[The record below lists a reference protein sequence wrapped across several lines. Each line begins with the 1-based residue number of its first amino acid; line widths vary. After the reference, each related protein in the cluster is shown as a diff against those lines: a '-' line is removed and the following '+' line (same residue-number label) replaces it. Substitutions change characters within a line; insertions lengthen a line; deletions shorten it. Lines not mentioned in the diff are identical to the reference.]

1 MKTSLKQKQQGLT
14 LISWL
19 IIFAIGGFFILLGM
33 KLVPIYLE
41 NQSVKSIVES
51 LRNDSKA
58 RGESAAGVKK
68 LIYKRLKINSI
79 YDFPKDN
86 IKIKKTKNR
95 LLVDITYDKIEPI
108 FANISVMVSF
118 SEKLDIEYISN

>member
-1 MKTSLKQKQQGLT
+1 MNSPKNKQQGLT

-19 IIFAIGGFFILLGM
+19 IVFAIGGFFILLGL

-41 NQSVKSIVES
+41 NQSVKSVVES
-51 LRNDSKA
+51 LRNDA
-58 RGESAAGVKK
+58 TVRGQTPSGIKK
-68 LIYKRLKINSI
+68 IIYKRLKINSV

-86 IKIKKTKNR
+86 IKIKKTKNQ
-95 LLVDITYDKIEPI
+95 LIVDVTYDKIEPI

-118 SEKLDIEYISN
+118 SEKLDIEFISN